1 MGTPSLRSTLSMN
14 TAGEG
19 EALNPQAVSV
29 QLNVGGTTF
38 RTTLRTLMEGAQSG
52 GVVFKCLC
60 SEILGLGTSV
70 TATDAVGIAG
80 TWAQRV
86 VRVSEAHDEYFVDAD
101 ATPFEHWLSYLRTGV
116 APFVVAGPER
126 ERIIRVTEQA
136 GLMRLAAE
144 MRAQVDWR
152 RADLQAL
159 LVRPGGVN
167 LHGARLRGQDLSRL
181 SFDECVLRHAD
192 FRKCDLSDSSF
203 ENAALMHADLTD
215 SNLSRCSLRGADL
228 RGAIL
233 TGAVMPAW
241 DSRLLEGVKL
251 AGALGW
257 VPPARR
263 DRVGRIVAEDG
274 LQRMH
279 MDMRHA
285 RLRGAD
291 LSGCDLSRFSHTHT
305 EMRL

>member
-1 MGTPSLRSTLSMN
+1 MRTPLTSVPRG
-14 TAGEG
+14 AP
-19 EALNPQAVSV
+19 LNPQAVSV

-70 TATDAVGIAG
+70 QSVTAGGRCGRRTDAVGIAG

-86 VRVSEAHDEYFVDAD
+86 VRVSEARDEYFVDAD
-101 ATPFEHWLSYLRTGV
+101 ATLFEHWLSYLRTGV

-126 ERIIRVTEQA
+126 ERIIAETEQA

-241 DSRLLEGVKL
+241 DSGLLEGVKL
-251 AGALGW
+251 AGASGW

-291 LSGCDLSRFSHTHT
+291 LSGCDLSRFSHT
-305 EMRL
+305 RK